1 MDGSTRVGSTT
12 PLPSRGS
19 VPPQILL
26 EPPPVLQLVREERV
40 AMTAPRVSRD
50 RLVPRW
56 QAPGRPV
63 DAPTPRVDAAEDAA
77 DDAPSADTEPRD
89 DDASDDV
96 EYAEGEVRH
105 IVVRRRRFAT
115 PEDLIRAAI
124 RNAESRRPRDLHG
137 DRMLLRASGA
147 VCHCDG
153 DITELAR
160 VQAVMR
166 ALVVEA
172 RPGLKQCLG
181 EAIAEDPRVIVKAPM
196 TLVMTQA
203 MLFDALVYRFTPEFE
218 VGPEGLALKD
228 VGWPGELPRELAT
241 CVETAFADAGRIDTS
256 HVRAPHRVRLP
267 LVGFSQHHFSAGEKT
282 RSIHWMLSLQ
292 AAQLGWLHFDRGDVA
307 QALEFFEDAYWAYH
321 EGEYQYLI
329 GLAHER
335 LGDHERAA
343 AAYEAFV
350 LARPY
355 APEVAEL
362 RERIDRLRGT
372 VVAAA
377 DL

>member
-1 MDGSTRVGSTT
+1 MGSTT
-12 PLPSRGS
+12 PLPSRGA

-26 EPPPVLQLVREERV
+26 EPPPALQMVREERI
-40 AMTAPRVSRD
+40 ATTAPRVSRD
-50 RLVPRW
+50 GLAPRW

-63 DAPTPRVDAAEDAA
+63 GDPPPRADATDESTTDDPAA
-77 DDAPSADTEPRD
+77 DAEHPEA
-89 DDASDDV
+89 DDV

-115 PEDLIRAAI
+115 PEDLVRAMIRD
-124 RNAESRRPRDLHG
+124 AESRRPRQLYG
-137 DRMLLRASGA
+137 DRMLLRAAGA

-153 DITELAR
+153 DVTELAR

-166 ALVVEA
+166 ALVAQA
-172 RPGLKQCLG
+172 RPGLKRCLG

-203 MLFDALVYRFTPEFE
+203 MLFDSLVYRFTPEFE

-228 VGWPGELPRELAT
+228 VGWPGELPRELAE
-241 CVETAFADAGRIDTS
+241 CVETALADTGVIDTS
-256 HVRAPHRVRLP
+256 HIRAPHRVRLP
-267 LVGFSQHHFSAGEKT
+267 LVGFSQRHLGLGEKG
-282 RSIHWMLSLQ
+282 RSVHWMLSLQ
-292 AAQLGWLHFDRGDVA
+292 AAQLGWLHYDRGDVD
-307 QALEFFEDAYWAYH
+307 QALAFFEDAYWAYH

-335 LGDHERAA
+335 LGDRERAA

-372 VVAAA
+372 VVARA
-377 DL
+377 DP